1 MTAEGLVQEV
11 EEEDAEFDYLG
22 ETTEGNLHLVQRLK
36 RDGMVQVFGLE
47 ALSDI
52 LTVPVADL
60 AAATQSVLDELD
72 VPHRWP
78 AGSPERGVYCSRT
91 LNLRSIKA
99 IGYDMDYTLIHYDVN
114 AWEGR
119 AYEYGLETLRGQGV
133 PVEGLRFDPG
143 LVIRGLIMDKEY
155 GNLIKVDRFGLV
167 KRAMHGTRMMGWQEI
182 RQFYGREV
190 VNLRNEGRWVFL
202 NTLFSVSEAV
212 MYMQLVDRLD
222 QGAFSS
228 AAPGQLTYQGLYKL
242 VSKALY
248 RAHVEG
254 KLKREIIQAPERF
267 VEPDPEMAQT
277 LLDQKEAG
285 KMLLLITNSDYEY
298 TARMMAFAYDRFLPD
313 GMTWRDVFD
322 MVIVMS
328 RKPEFFSYSMP
339 LYEVVTPDGL
349 MRPVLAARLGGLYC
363 GGSARQVE
371 AALGVE
377 GDDILYVG
385 DHIYTDAALAKIN
398 FRWRTALIIREL
410 EQEVQALAAG
420 RPHRDE
426 LKQLMAKKEI
436 VGDLLN
442 HLRLARQRATAPD
455 RDAAAA
461 AAANGGQTA
470 AGEAA
475 GVERSAG
482 SSSSASSSGSGS
494 RLSGGE
500 ALSIEDEEALNETLA
515 QLLLVLDE
523 LDARIGPM
531 LEQDGRH
538 FNRRW
543 GYLSRAGLNDKSQL
557 CRQIEKYADVYSSR
571 VSNFLRYSP
580 YMYFRS
586 PTQSLAHDRNLSA
599 LYRQQQQQQAAEG
612 QLLESSEWE
621 GPDEAEA
628 AAAAAP
634 RTRQHRQPS
643 SDGRSSSSSSSSGNR
658 R

>member
-1 MTAEGLVQEV
+1 MRSAAAWTIAWLLSCNLIPSSKRKFGLMKQMFEEARDEDRETFVTAEGLVQEV
-11 EEEDAEFDYLG
+11 EEEDA
-22 ETTEGNLHLVQRLK
+22 K
-36 RDGMVQVFGLE
+36 
-47 ALSDI
+47 
-52 LTVPVADL
+52 
-60 AAATQSVLDELD
+60 SVLDELD

-114 AWEGR
+114 AWE
-119 AYEYGLETLRGQGV
+119 
-133 PVEGLRFDPG
+133 FDPN

-167 KRAMHGTRMMGWQEI
+167 KRAMHGTRMMTWQEI

-222 QGAFSS
+222 QGSFSGGQ
-228 AAPGQLTYQGLYKL
+228 PGQLTYQGLYRL

-248 RAHVEG
+248 RTHVEG

-298 TARMMAFAYDRFLPD
+298 TARMMTFAYDRFLPG
-313 GMTWRDVFD
+313 GMTWRDMFD

-328 RKPEFFSYSMP
+328 RKPEFFSYNMP
-339 LYEVVTPDGL
+339 LYEVVTQDGL
-349 MRPVLAARLGGLYC
+349 MRPVLAARRGGLYC

-398 FRWRTALIIREL
+398 FRWRTALVIREL
-410 EQEVQALAAG
+410 EAEVVAMAAG
-420 RPHRDE
+420 RPHRAE
-426 LKQLMAKKEI
+426 LKQLMVKKEI
-436 VGDLLN
+436 V
-442 HLRLARQRATAPD
+442 
-455 RDAAAA
+455 
-461 AAANGGQTA
+461 
-470 AGEAA
+470 
-475 GVERSAG
+475 
-482 SSSSASSSGSGS
+482 
-494 RLSGGE
+494 
-500 ALSIEDEEALNETLA
+500 EDEEALNETLA
-515 QLLLVLDE
+515 QLLLVLENLDE
-523 LDARIGPM
+523 RIGPM

-538 FNRRW
+538 FNRR
-543 GYLSRAGLNDKSQL
+543 QL
-557 CRQIEKYADVYSSR
+557 CRQIEKYADVYTSR

-586 PTQSLAHDRNLSA
+586 PSQSLAHD
-599 LYRQQQQQQAAEG
+599 
-612 QLLESSEWE
+612 
-621 GPDEAEA
+621 
-628 AAAAAP
+628 
-634 RTRQHRQPS
+634 
-643 SDGRSSSSSSSSGNR
+643 
-658 R
+658 